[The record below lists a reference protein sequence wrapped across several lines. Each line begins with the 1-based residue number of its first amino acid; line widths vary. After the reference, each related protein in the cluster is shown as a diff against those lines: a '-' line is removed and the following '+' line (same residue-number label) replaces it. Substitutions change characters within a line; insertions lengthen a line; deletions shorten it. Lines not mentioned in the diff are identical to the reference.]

1 MKITQNIVR
10 TYVLE
15 LNNKEFQDLIEMA
28 RLNNDIYNE
37 NFLSNDE
44 LDRLSPED
52 IGHKYMGRVQERVS
66 KIGNITASYIMNQA
80 TEVNNL

>member
-15 LNNKEFQDLIEMA
+15 LNSKEFNDLIEMA
-28 RLNNDIYNE
+28 RLNNDIYNGYI
-37 NFLSNDE
+37 LSDDE
-44 LDRLSPED
+44 FDRLSPED
-52 IGHKYMGRVQERVS
+52 IGQKYMERTQERVS
-66 KIGNITASYIMNQA
+66 KIGNITASYIVNQA